1 MKKVLVFSLLLAGLT
16 ASAAAQNQTGAPS
29 DPTADKKLAAE
40 CGQLFK
46 DTNTLA
52 NGSLCYRD
60 NKETAEYFNLLS
72 MVLLFNH
79 PKVDQCRQYPKL
91 EEEFKKQSFHHL
103 DDKKLKRLCAE
114 SREERDRL
122 RRQVEAY
129 MDSKIKQYAEEE
141 APRRG
146 VPVDELLRK
155 TVAEETERRAKADA
169 FIRQKDGR

>member
-1 MKKVLVFSLLLAGLT
+1 MKKAFVFSLLLAGLS
-16 ASAAAQNQTGAPS
+16 ASATAQDQTSVSSDAAAN
-29 DPTADKKLAAE
+29 KELAAE
-40 CGQLFK
+40 CQQLFK

-60 NKETAEYFNLLS
+60 NKKAAEYFNFLS
-72 MVLLFNH
+72 MALLFSH
-79 PKVDQCRQYPKL
+79 PKVEQCRQYSRL
-91 EEEFKKQSFHHL
+91 EKEFKKQSFHHL
-103 DDKKLKRLCAE
+103 EDKELKRLCAE

-122 RRQVEAY
+122 RRQLEAD

-146 VPVDELLRK
+146 ITVDELLRK
-155 TVAEETERRAKADA
+155 TVAEEAERRAKADA

>member
-1 MKKVLVFSLLLAGLT
+1 MKKAFIFSLLFAGLS
-16 ASAAAQNQTGAPS
+16 ASATAQNQTGAPS
-29 DPTADKKLAAE
+29 DAAANKKLATE
-40 CGQLFK
+40 CQQLFK

-60 NKETAEYFNLLS
+60 NKEAAEYFNFLS
-72 MVLLFNH
+72 MALLFSH
-79 PKVDQCRQYPKL
+79 PKVDQCRQYSRL
-91 EEEFKKQSFHHL
+91 EKEFKKQSFHHL
-103 DDKKLKRLCAE
+103 EDKELKRLCAE

-146 VPVDELLRK
+146 IPVDELLRK